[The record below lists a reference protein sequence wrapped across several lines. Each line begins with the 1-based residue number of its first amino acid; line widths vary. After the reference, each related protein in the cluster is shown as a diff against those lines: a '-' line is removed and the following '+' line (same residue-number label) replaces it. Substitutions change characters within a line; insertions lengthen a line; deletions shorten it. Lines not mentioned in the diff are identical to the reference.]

1 MTHRIATIISHI
13 FNPFFVL
20 IPIFIILTYQSSYGM
35 LAFIYMALVPLVFY
49 FGAWKTKY
57 ISDLFITDRRERP
70 KMLWP
75 LVVLE
80 ASGIL
85 IFQLWNA
92 LPILAAIIGFA
103 IITHVWK
110 ISGHAMA
117 AALATGTLVAHFGVA
132 WWPGLLVVPV
142 VAWARVIRR
151 DHTLAQV
158 IAGALYSWTVLFI
171 FNNYLV

>member
-20 IPIFIILTYQSSYGM
+20 IPIFIILTYQSPHGM
-35 LAFIYMALVPLVFY
+35 LAFICMALVPLVFY

-85 IFQLWNA
+85 IFQLWNG

-103 IITHVWK
+103 IITHFWK

-117 AALATGTLVAHFGVA
+117 AALVTGTIVATYG
-132 WWPGLLVVPV
+132 WSYWPVLLIVPV
-142 VAWARVIRR
+142 VAWARVVRR

-158 IAGALYSWTVLFI
+158 VAGALYSWTVLFVL
-171 FNNYLV
+171 NNYFV